1 MRRAPYVVIVVSF
14 AAALTAVA
22 CAARTHK
29 ALVVFDATALAAVQS
44 IGQVE
49 VSLSSAGLL
58 TPQQSLTIRRKLT
71 PVIAVGE
78 SATLALMAWTPGQP
92 IPSDLLALSTAMGAL
107 LKDVV
112 AMLPHDSPAKVSLLT
127 AIATAQSAWADI
139 VRIIVGGQT

>member
-29 ALVVFDATALAAVQS
+29 ALVTFDATALSAVRV

-58 TPQQSLTIRRKLT
+58 TPQQSLTIRQKLA
-71 PVIAVGE
+71 PVIALGQ
-78 SATLALMAWTPGQP
+78 SATTALIAWQPGQSVP
-92 IPSDLLALSTAMGAL
+92 PDLFKLSDALG
-107 LKDVV
+107 
-112 AMLPHDSPAKVSLLT
+112 SLLT
-127 AIATAQSAWADI
+127 EVVKTLPEGEAKSKLLTVIAVAQAAWAAVLVVI
-139 VRIIVGGQT
+139 VKGTP